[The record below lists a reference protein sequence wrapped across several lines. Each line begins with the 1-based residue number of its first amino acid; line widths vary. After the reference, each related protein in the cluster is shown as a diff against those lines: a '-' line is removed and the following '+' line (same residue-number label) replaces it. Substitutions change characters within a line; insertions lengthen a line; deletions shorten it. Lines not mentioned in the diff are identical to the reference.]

1 MPKDIFTAE
10 WFPYYFERFEG
21 SARVA
26 AMSLAEDG
34 GYHKAIRIAW
44 KYGSVPS
51 DPKLLAAMI
60 QKKCTEKM
68 AAKILT
74 MFEPMPGVPSRSI
87 HPTVEEIRADQ
98 ERKYLNRVKG
108 GKASAVSRGNKDTS
122 SITEEHSNS
131 KRDLDS
137 ERERDLERDLFPET
151 DSCVPACVRDGV
163 RQSVAAYPDVDPKL
177 VEIAV
182 IKTLITHRNS
192 PNAKPIKNLA
202 RYCREEIEDMV
213 LNAKKLGSKAINAML
228 FSHRKKAEKYLAAAE
243 EVFTAKYANGREYF

>member
-1 MPKDIFTAE
+1 MAKDIFTAE

-26 AMSLAEDG
+26 VMSLAEEG

-68 AAKILT
+68 AANILT
-74 MFEPMPGVPSRSI
+74 MFEPMQGVPSRCI
-87 HPTVEEIRADQ
+87 HPTVEEIRSDQ

-108 GKASAVSRGNKDTS
+108 GKASAVSRGNKGTS

-137 ERERDLERDLFPET
+137 ERERDLEQEPFPET
-151 DSCVPACVRDGV
+151 DSCVPACVRDVV
-163 RQSVAAYPDVDPKL
+163 RKCVEAYAETDPRL

-182 IKTLITHRNS
+182 VKTLITHRNS
-192 PNAKPIKNLA
+192 PNAKPIKNITA
-202 RYCREEIEDMV
+202 YCREEVEGLVVD
-213 LNAKKLGSKAINAML
+213 AGTKLTSKTVDAML
-228 FSHRKKAEKYLAAAE
+228 FSHRKKAEKYLA
-243 EVFTAKYANGREYF
+243 VDNG

>member
-26 AMSLAEDG
+26 VMSLAEEG

-68 AAKILT
+68 AETILQ

-87 HPTVEEIRADQ
+87 HATVEQIRADQ

-108 GKASAVSRGNKDTS
+108 GKASAVNRSKQNGS
-122 SITEEHSNS
+122 SNTEQHSSS
-131 KRDLDS
+131 KRDRDRDLDS
-137 ERERDLERDLFPET
+137 ERESFSET
-151 DSCVPACVRDGV
+151 DSCVRACVRDF
-163 RQSVAAYPDVDPKL
+163 PDADPRL

-182 IKTLITHRNS
+182 IKTLIQHRNS
-192 PNAKPIKNLA
+192 PTAKPIRSS
-202 RYCREEIEDMV
+202 RYFREEIEDMV
-213 LNAKKLGSKAINAML
+213 LHSKKLGSRAIEAML
-228 FSHRKKAEKYLAAAE
+228 FSYRKKIGIVPAE
-243 EVFTAKYANGREYF
+243 EAI